1 MNSGQKNKGDI
12 VYISYSPEF
21 SRQLKR
27 LAKKYKS
34 IVDDLEALRDELEI
48 NPYLG
53 VDLGRGVR
61 KLRMSIRSKGM
72 GKRSG
77 ARIIT
82 YLISVTGENIS
93 IALLTIYDKSEKVS
107 ISNKEISALI
117 QSLDKVL

>member
-1 MNSGQKNKGDI
+1 M

-53 VDLGRGVR
+53 VDLGGGVR

-72 GKRSG
+72 GKRGG

-82 YLISVTGENIS
+82 YLISATAEDINIT
-93 IALLTIYDKSEKVS
+93 LLTIYDKSERVN
-107 ISNKEISALI
+107 ISDKEISTLI
-117 QSLDKVL
+117 RNLDKVL